1 MRFGTL
7 VLLLFIKL
15 SLFSQQEGETFYD
28 QLSTYSHPTSEEKSI
43 DEIISLQENGSF
55 TFEKEKKV
63 YQNLGDKTLWYT
75 FTIKPQENKEF
86 KYFCMTFTYLQYGK
100 VYYKNGDEI
109 TALHQTSNSKNF
121 PHQFIFYRNPVWK
134 IPTDN
139 QLPTQVFL
147 ELKNNSGRS
156 QLEFYLET
164 ENQFL
169 ERVETEYMFFGLY
182 ISILISMTLI
192 LLFFSFLKKEYIVI
206 FYAIYVITALVEF
219 LAGKGLGVQ
228 LFWSQSDYFINNSRS
243 LSQTIGTLV
252 LGLFYM
258 KFYTFEN
265 KNSLSKNIF
274 KWGSYATIPLLLVYL
289 YKFFF
294 DGLTEFYLIV
304 WTILKVII
312 LVWVLNH
319 LYLAIKKQIPFYL
332 MIAFV
337 LPILAV
343 VNGQIMNPSVH
354 NTLAL
359 KLNGP
364 SIYYIFLT
372 LEIILFTRY
381 IFSSVID
388 TQLKYFKLK
397 KVNDELKYSFQNKTM
412 EVQQQ
417 ERNNLLSNVHDSFGG
432 YLEALKLRLLQKN
445 EDSPDKIREI
455 LDAFNK
461 EYRYLLNNL
470 YSPKINADNFIESLV
485 EYCEK
490 INKLVN
496 HKIDFHFKI
505 ENIELSQ
512 EKCVHLYR
520 IISELTTNAIKHA
533 KASEIKIRMYQ
544 IENKTIK
551 LNINDNGIGFDT
563 KKANINSYGLKNTY
577 ERVELMKGSIE
588 ISSQKNNGTQITLF
602 IPEND

>member
-7 VLLLFIKL
+7 VLLLFIQL
-15 SLFSQQEGETFYD
+15 SLFSQQEDEIFYD
-28 QLSTYSHPTSEEKSI
+28 QLSTYSHLTSEEKSI
-43 DEIISLQENGSF
+43 DEIISLQENGNF

-75 FTIKPQENKEF
+75 FTIAPQNKNEF
-86 KYFCMTFTYLQYGK
+86 KYFCMTFSYLQYGK
-100 VYYKNGDEI
+100 VYYKKGNEI
-109 TALHQTSNSKNF
+109 TTLHQTSNNNDF

-134 IPTDN
+134 IPTDTIVT
-139 QLPTQVFL
+139 TQVFL

-169 ERVETEYMFFGLY
+169 ERVETEYVFFGLY

-206 FYAIYVITALVEF
+206 FYAIYVITTLVEF

-228 LFWSQSDYFINNSRS
+228 FFWSQSDYFINNSRS

-252 LGLFYM
+252 LGFFYM
-258 KFYTFEN
+258 KFYSFEN
-265 KNSLSKNIF
+265 KNSISKNIF
-274 KWGSYATIPLLLVYL
+274 KWGSYATIPLLLIYL

-294 DGLTEFYLIV
+294 NGLSEFYLIV
-304 WTILKVII
+304 WVILKVII

-343 VNGQIMNPSVH
+343 IYSQIMNPSVH
-354 NTLAL
+354 NTIAL
-359 KLNGP
+359 KLSGS

-388 TQLKYFKLK
+388 TQLQYFKLK
-397 KVNDELKYSFQNKTM
+397 KVNDELKYSFQNKTL

-417 ERNNLLSNVHDSFGG
+417 ERNKLLSDVHDSFGG

-445 EDSPDKIREI
+445 DDSPEKIREI

-461 EYRYLLNNL
+461 EYRYLLNSL
-470 YSPKINADNFIESLV
+470 YSPKINTDNFIESLV

-496 HKIDFHFKI
+496 QKINYHFKI
-505 ENIELSQ
+505 ESLKLSQ

-533 KASEIKIRMYQ
+533 NASEIKINMHQ

-551 LNINDNGIGFDT
+551 LDIIDNGVGFDT
-563 KKANINSYGLKNTY
+563 KKASLNSYGLKNTY
-577 ERVELMKGSIE
+577 ERVTLMKGKME
-588 ISSQKNNGTQITLF
+588 INSQKNNGTQITLF